1 MYYRYKDLIK
11 LASMLDRFKDAQKN
25 SYSAALREV
34 KAGKKRTHWMWYIFP
49 QIKGLG
55 KTSFLYDFICIY

>member
-1 MYYRYKDLIK
+1 MCYRYQNLIK
-11 LASMLDRFKDAQKN
+11 LASMLKRFKDAQKN

-34 KAGKKRTHWMWYIFP
+34 KAGKKRIHWMWYIFP

-55 KTSFLYDFICIY
+55 KSPEENNSFK